1 MNFVSPHVRE
11 EDVLVEQVVER
22 GSSVGQTFD
31 VILVERD
38 EAVETQQISR
48 GLGSNVVSLKV
59 RIRVAFRRAY
69 KDQYRLV

>member
-11 EDVLVEQVVER
+11 EDVLVEQAIER
-22 GSSVGQTFD
+22 SSSVGQTFD

-48 GLGSNVVSLKV
+48 GLGDVHVDNGLNLLWIGTAST
-59 RIRVAFRRAY
+59 
-69 KDQYRLV
+69 